1 MICPGKPRSQLH
13 FTYFTHR
20 RDLADTLDRRPKAD
34 PRRRLPRRPSLVG
47 ASLVRSLMLG
57 GASLVYFLIGAVGLA
72 LETVSV
78 YWAFLSPDASCAGG
92 FVGCAL
98 RTRASRLLAAD
109 LLVPAAAGIAF
120 VAIESRRLRMHYW
133 AAYTAL
139 GCVAPGFALPL
150 CLLLREEHMRS
161 AHAALLSR
169 SPVIRTATSGLPRW

>member
-1 MICPGKPRSQLH
+1 MRSGAERLGFTAALHTGPR
-13 FTYFTHR
+13 
-20 RDLADTLDRRPKAD
+20 LAGTSRHLDFRP
-34 PRRRLPRRPSLVG
+34 
-47 ASLVRSLMLG
+47 MLG

-78 YWAFLSPDASCAGG
+78 YWAFLNPDASCAGG

-120 VAIESRRLRMHYW
+120 VAIESRRLRMRYW

-150 CLLLREEHMRS
+150 FLLLREEHMRS

-169 SPVIRTATSGLPRW
+169 SPVIRTATSGLQPPLSLS

>member
-1 MICPGKPRSQLH
+1 
-13 FTYFTHR
+13 
-20 RDLADTLDRRPKAD
+20 
-34 PRRRLPRRPSLVG
+34 
-47 ASLVRSLMLG
+47 MLG

-78 YWAFLSPDASCAGG
+78 YWAFLNPDASCAGG
-92 FVGCAL
+92 FIGCAL

-109 LLVPAAAGIAF
+109 LLVPSLAGIAF

-150 CLLLREEHMRS
+150 FLLLREEHMRS

-169 SPVIRTATSGLPRW
+169 SPVIRTATSGLQPLSLS